1 MSTNDSISQFV
12 TFVIDNNYYG
22 INILDIKEIQ
32 SEFSITPVFH
42 ASNEV
47 LGFVNLRGQI
57 YLIIDIRVILGKEK
71 IQKTEFDLVEEKLV
85 IFKES
90 LGDPFG
96 IIVDHIGDVEE
107 IDNDMIETFK
117 SLTDSKNE
125 DLKNLSTLELV
136 EGISRLDDKLLILL
150 RSRNLLNTIEN
161 KH

>member
-1 MSTNDSISQFV
+1 
-12 TFVIDNNYYG
+12 
-22 INILDIKEIQ
+22 
-32 SEFSITPVFH
+32 
-42 ASNEV
+42 
-47 LGFVNLRGQI
+47 
-57 YLIIDIRVILGKEK
+57 
-71 IQKTEFDLVEEKLV
+71 V

-136 EGISRLDDKLLILL
+136 DGISRLDDKLLILL
-150 RSRNLLNTIEN
+150 KSRNLLNTIEN